1 MTSFTYA
8 IRYAEP
14 RRDRAGCGQG
24 RELSRGRAPID
35 LAGKTALITGAGGG
49 IGSAV
54 ANRLAERGA
63 NLALT
68 DLPTGALERASRT
81 LPAPQ
86 TLQVPADVTDP
97 LAMAAV
103 VDATMERFERLDIVF
118 ANAGIAADPPS
129 TMRATSPATFDKV
142 VEVDLLGV
150 WRTVHPAI
158 EPVIAN
164 KGHVLITAS
173 IYAFVNGAVN
183 APYAASKAAVEQ
195 LGRALRTELRPYG
208 ASAGVLYPG
217 WAETGIARPAFG
229 GDPTLTAL
237 RERAFRGALGKA
249 IDADTVAR
257 AAVRGMETRAPRVIV
272 PRRWVPLSLLRGVL
286 NPLTDGAFDRDPQA
300 ARLLREID
308 AQRSAEKT

>member
-1 MTSFTYA
+1 
-8 IRYAEP
+8 
-14 RRDRAGCGQG
+14 
-24 RELSRGRAPID
+24 LSRRRTRID
-35 LAGKTALITGAGGG
+35 LTGRTALITGAAGG

-54 ANRLAERGA
+54 ADRLAERGA
-63 NLALT
+63 NLAVT
-68 DLPTGALERASRT
+68 DLTEEALGRAGRS
-81 LPAPQ
+81 LPAAQ
-86 TLQVPADVTDP
+86 TLQVAADVTDI
-97 LAMAAV
+97 LAMIALV
-103 VDATMERFERLDIVF
+103 EATMERFGRLDIVF

-129 TMRATSPATFDKV
+129 TMRTTPPATFDKV

-150 WRTVHPAI
+150 WRTVQPSI
-158 EPVIAN
+158 EHVIAS

-195 LGRALRTELRPYG
+195 LGRALRTELGPYG

-217 WAETGIARPAFG
+217 WARTGIARPAFG

-237 RERAFRGALGKA
+237 RERAFKGALARA

-272 PRRWVPLSLLRGVL
+272 PRRWAPFSLLRGVL
-286 NPLTDGAFDRDPQA
+286 NPLADAAFDRDPQA

-308 AQRSAEKT
+308 ARLD

>member
-1 MTSFTYA
+1 VS
-8 IRYAEP
+8 
-14 RRDRAGCGQG
+14 RRRA
-24 RELSRGRAPID
+24 RID
-35 LAGKTALITGAGGG
+35 LAGKTALITGAAGG

-54 ANRLAERGA
+54 ASRLAERGA
-63 NLALT
+63 NLAVT
-68 DLPTGALERASRT
+68 DLTEEALERASRS
-81 LPAPQ
+81 LPSRQ
-86 TLQVPADVTDP
+86 TLQVPADVTDI

-103 VDATMERFERLDIVF
+103 VDATMERFGRLDVVF
-118 ANAGIAADPPS
+118 ANAAIAADPPS
-129 TMRATSPATFDKV
+129 TMRTTPPATFDKV

-158 EPVIAN
+158 EHVIAGS
-164 KGHVLITAS
+164 GHVLITAS

-195 LGRALRTELRPYG
+195 LGRALRTELTPYG

-217 WAETGIARPAFG
+217 WAATGIARPAFG

-237 RERAFRGALGKA
+237 RKRAFRGPLGKA

-257 AAVRGMETRAPRVIV
+257 AAVRGIQTRAPRVIV

-286 NPLTDGAFDRDPQA
+286 NPLADAAFDRDAQA
-300 ARLLREID
+300 ARLLSEIE
-308 AQRSAEKT
+308 AQRGVRRA